1 MTVDF
6 RPPEERGG
14 PASPPVPLSPSA
26 VAQRGRRLVQWVL
39 GAASVVMVLAGVAV
53 WLSAPGFFAP
63 EVVPLVALV
72 LVLAGVMD
80 GVMAWGLGRWWASRD
95 TA

>member
-6 RPPEERGG
+6 RPPEEQGLSG
-14 PASPPVPLSPSA
+14 SPSAPLSPTA
-26 VAQRGRRLVQWVL
+26 AAQRGRRLVQFVL
-39 GAASVVMVLAGVAV
+39 GAASVVMVLAGLAI
-53 WLSAPGFFAP
+53 WLIQPGFFAP
-63 EVVPLVALV
+63 EVAPLVALA

-80 GVMAWGLGRWWASRD
+80 AVMAWGLGRWWGARD

>member
-6 RPPEERGG
+6 RPPEERGESAPP
-14 PASPPVPLSPSA
+14 PAPLSPTA
-26 VAQRGRRLVQWVL
+26 AAQRGRRLVQFVL
-39 GAASVVMVLAGVAV
+39 GAASVVMVLAGLAI
-53 WLSAPGFFAP
+53 WLIRPGFFSP
-63 EVVPLVALV
+63 EVAPLVALA